1 MSTDTTGSDHIYSE
15 TSNDRNENL
24 TMVPILITT
33 IDDYFIDDINS
44 FQLIRDLNEN
54 LSKFCIRCKIIYISP
69 IRYFVTNNKVFDAI
83 VCDSDDE
90 IKVVG
95 FNDEVERIY
104 HLMLLNKTIIIENG
118 RIQKSNENYRTA
130 YSLFEIRLVSNT
142 NIQLYK
148 SNIFNPNIKITKRT
162 IHDITQLANGSSVG
176 TEGQIINDNGVSTTT
191 SQTDGS
197 TFQRRSIKI
206 QDETGKIN
214 ITIWNKKVNYDILTK
229 QSYTNNLF

>member
-1 MSTDTTGSDHIYSE
+1 MPTDTTGSDHILLSSDSE

-24 TMVPILITT
+24 TMAPTLISSISELFNISRNTEIIEGISNISTSSQNIQT
-33 IDDYFIDDINS
+33 IFHIQNY
-44 FQLIRDLNEN
+44 
-54 LSKFCIRCKIIYISP
+54 
-69 IRYFVTNNKVFDAI
+69 
-83 VCDSDDE
+83 E
-90 IKVVG
+90 IKLIG

-130 YSLFEIRLVSNT
+130 YSLFDIRLVSNT
-142 NIQLYK
+142 NVQLYK

-162 IHDITQLANGSSVG
+162 IHDITQLANDSNVD
-176 TEGQIINDNGVSTTT
+176 TEGQIIKDNGVSTTT
-191 SQTDGS
+191 SQTNGS

-214 ITIWNKKVNYDILTK
+214 ITIWNKKNEEIPDNVINQHIRIRNGKINVY
-229 QSYTNNLF
+229 N

>member
-1 MSTDTTGSDHIYSE
+1 
-15 TSNDRNENL
+15 
-24 TMVPILITT
+24 
-33 IDDYFIDDINS
+33 
-44 FQLIRDLNEN
+44 LIRDLNEN

-162 IHDITQLANGSSVG
+162 IHDITQLANGSNVG

-197 TFQRRSIKI
+197 TFQRRSIQI

>member
-24 TMVPILITT
+24 TMVPILI
-33 IDDYFIDDINS
+33 N
-44 FQLIRDLNEN
+44 
-54 LSKFCIRCKIIYISP
+54 
-69 IRYFVTNNKVFDAI
+69 
-83 VCDSDDE
+83 DE

-162 IHDITQLANGSSVG
+162 IHDITQLANGSNVG

-197 TFQRRSIKI
+197 TFQRRSIQI